1 METLKTTPDQEIGL
15 ILGNLVASLSS
26 SQKGDLQDLLT
37 IWDRQVLEAQQRPL
51 SEDMDDLAVSIDP
64 QEEEPRLKQLYKMII
79 EAVRQHKGNVR
90 FMQVYR
96 GLKNITQSLKI

>member
-1 METLKTTPDQEIGL
+1 
-15 ILGNLVASLSS
+15 
-26 SQKGDLQDLLT
+26 
-37 IWDRQVLEAQQRPL
+37 
-51 SEDMDDLAVSIDP
+51 
-64 QEEEPRLKQLYKMII
+64 LKQLYKMII